1 MNQNRIIG
9 LDLLRSWAIFCVIA
23 GHFFMHTGFQHHTFE
38 GPSMFIQG
46 TLKFLFGMGVPLFI
60 ILTGFLN
67 CRKDASKRY
76 YCGGLRVIGLYLFW
90 SVATSLYLI
99 ICEGGVIKGVAMGI
113 LSFSTICYGWY
124 IEMWIGLF
132 LLIPFLN
139 ILWWNCPSKKH
150 KLLLI
155 GTLFSITSVPIFTNR
170 YGVQLTPDYWRA
182 CYPLLFYF
190 VGAYI
195 REYRPK
201 VSRWGWLI
209 LAGMCLVN
217 PLFNTLFGKNHSM
230 IQIMGDPSGVFGA
243 LLAVLFFMLCY
254 EWNGANKVVRCVLI
268 SISLASL
275 DMYLCCYIFDACI
288 YPCFKGVFQWE
299 GSRQAGH
306 YFVLIVPVLFMC
318 AYAASMARRAMTN
331 IIKVVYTKVIY
342 RL

>member
-1 MNQNRIIG
+1 
-9 LDLLRSWAIFCVIA
+9 
-23 GHFFMHTGFQHHTFE
+23 
-38 GPSMFIQG
+38 
-46 TLKFLFGMGVPLFI
+46 
-60 ILTGFLN
+60 
-67 CRKDASKRY
+67 
-76 YCGGLRVIGLYLFW
+76 
-90 SVATSLYLI
+90 
-99 ICEGGVIKGVAMGI
+99 MGI

-190 VGAYI
+190 VGTYI

-217 PLFNTLFGKNHSM
+217 PLFNTLFVKNHSM

-243 LLAVLFFMLCY
+243 ILAVLFFLLCY
-254 EWNGANKVVRCVLI
+254 KVDIKVTSIRSLITCV
-268 SISLASL
+268 SLSSL
-275 DMYLCCYIFDACI
+275 DMYLCCYLFDAVL
-288 YPCFKGVFQWE
+288 YPVFKEAFHWQDA
-299 GSRQAGH
+299 RTAGY
-306 YFVLIVPVLFMC
+306 YFVFIVPALFGC
-318 AYAASMARRAMTN
+318 SLLASLLRRCVSKTW
-331 IIKVVYTKVIY
+331 
-342 RL
+342 RPS